1 MAYIYAHQKRYREAE
16 NLYKKVIGIRE
27 NILGKNHLDTANAY
41 NNLAELYLLQHK
53 YVKAKELYE
62 EYIRI
67 LKKVLE
73 KDNYYMVVGYS
84 NLEVVY
90 VMQKEYKNALIYLLK
105 AYKIAVSDRLLQ
117 SAGQRRRPH
126 GGAPFYAGAAA
137 GNWPQGRESGL
148 CDPSCGS
155 GDLPAGEGGGD

>member
-1 MAYIYAHQKRYREAE
+1 M
-16 NLYKKVIGIRE
+16 YKKVIGIRE

-105 AYKIAVSDRLLQ
+105 AYKIAVSELGLKHILTNACYVGMQ
-117 SAGQRRRPH
+117 IAYHKYASNSNFNQWLEEQMKELFFQ
-126 GGAPFYAGAAA
+126 GGK
-137 GNWPQGRESGL
+137 EKIT
-148 CDPSCGS
+148 
-155 GDLPAGEGGGD
+155 